1 VEANSGV
8 ELCRVT
14 VVAPRTRMDLALPT
28 DTPLS
33 DLLPTLLKYA
43 GENPD
48 DPAFLR
54 GGWVLQRLGDSAF
67 DPSLRLSGLGIRD
80 GDVLHLRHRE
90 TSIPEFAFDDVA
102 DAIAVATRERRAA
115 WQTTDARSSALAVAA
130 AFFLLGALVVLRSGP
145 PWVLPSIV
153 TLVASV
159 VMVGTGTAMSRAF
172 GQATVGALI
181 GAFGVGY
188 AGVGGFVA
196 LGGSLKLD
204 AFGAAQMLLA
214 SGLVLLMSTIAAI
227 GIVASWDSF
236 FGAAT
241 VALVGVLTSA
251 AVLVSDAAA
260 VPAAGIAVTVAL
272 GAVPFLPTLC
282 ARLAHLPLPQ
292 LPTSAE
298 ELRRQTD
305 ILPGPTVLQQ
315 AITAD
320 RLVAAMVAA
329 STFICVAGGVF
340 LSQAEGVFGPALTG
354 VAGLAMFLRSRHFR
368 GRTHRRW
375 LLVGGVLCAAL
386 VAFRLASDGDA
397 LLVLLAGG
405 LPGLLLA
412 GGLGA
417 WAVSVPGRRLSPYW
431 ARAAD
436 LFEVFVLLSVVP
448 LAMGAVGVYSGIL
461 SLFG

>member
-1 VEANSGV
+1 MEANSGV

-54 GGWVLQRLGDSAF
+54 GGWVLQRLGESAF
-67 DPSLRLSGLGIRD
+67 DPSLRLSGLGVRD

-90 TSIPEFAFDDVA
+90 MAIPEFAFDDVA

-115 WQTTDARSSALAVAA
+115 WQPSDARSSALAVAA
-130 AFFLLGALVVLRSGP
+130 AFFLLGAVVVLQSGP
-145 PWVLPSIV
+145 PWILPSIV

-159 VMVGTGTAMSRAF
+159 IMVGTGAAMSRAF
-172 GQATVGALI
+172 GQATVGALV

-196 LGGSLKLD
+196 LGGQVGID

-214 SGLVLLMSTIAAI
+214 SGLVLLMSTIAGI
-227 GIVASWDSF
+227 GIVASWDGF

-251 AVLVSDAAA
+251 AVLISDAAA
-260 VPAAGIAVTVAL
+260 VPAAGIAVTFAL

-282 ARLAHLPLPQ
+282 ARLAQLPLPQ

-305 ILPGPTVLQQ
+305 VLPGPTVLQQ

-320 RLVAAMVAA
+320 KLVAAMVAA

-375 LLVGGVLCAAL
+375 LLAGGVLCAAL

-436 LFEVFVLLSVVP
+436 LFEVVVLLTVVP